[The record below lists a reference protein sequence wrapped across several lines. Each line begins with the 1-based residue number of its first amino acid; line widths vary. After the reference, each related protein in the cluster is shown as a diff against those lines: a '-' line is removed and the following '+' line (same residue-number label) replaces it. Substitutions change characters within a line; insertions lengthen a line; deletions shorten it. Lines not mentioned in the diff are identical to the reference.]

1 MTSEA
6 PTPNAWDSVW
16 IQTILPHRYPFLLV
30 DRVLEIEP
38 GKRIVAIKNVTVNEE
53 FFLGHFPGHP
63 VVPGVLLVEGMAQAG
78 GILLLHD
85 LPDREKKLLYFTS
98 IEGAKFRRPVVP
110 GDQVRYEIEVLRLR
124 ALYCRL
130 SGRALVD
137 GQVAAEAI
145 VSSAMV
151 DR

>member
-1 MTSEA
+1 MSEA
-6 PTPNAWDSVW
+6 REWNSEW

-30 DRVLEIEP
+30 DRVLELEP
-38 GKRIVAIKNVTVNEE
+38 KKRIVALKNVTINEE

-63 VVPGVLLVEGMAQAG
+63 VVPGVLLIEGIAQAG

-85 LPDREKKLLYFTS
+85 LPEREKKLLYFTS

-137 GQVAAEAI
+137 GQLAAEAI